1 MWLFGFC
8 IFENVDLLH
17 ICDYISVMQ
26 AAFQTVPE
34 AAGRYNLRREEKRIG
49 KYRSNLN
56 IVLRK
61 KT

>member
-1 MWLFGFC
+1 MWLFGFY
-8 IFENVDLLH
+8 IFENVYLLH
-17 ICDYISVMQ
+17 IGDYISVMQ

-34 AAGRYNLRREEKRIG
+34 AAGGYNLGREEKRIG
-49 KYRSNLN
+49 KHRSNLN